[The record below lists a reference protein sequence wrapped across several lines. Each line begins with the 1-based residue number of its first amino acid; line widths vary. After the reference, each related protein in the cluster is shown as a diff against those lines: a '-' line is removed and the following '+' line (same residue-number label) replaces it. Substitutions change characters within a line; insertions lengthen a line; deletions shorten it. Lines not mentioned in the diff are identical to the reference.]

1 MFKLEEANAQARLDM
16 KNSRGEVGE
25 MITRVKQEKNT
36 ASIRMTEHP
45 EEWTEEERTA
55 RHTMARARMIAR
67 WKKIR
72 QEMKA
77 EKMPGGSLFSIVIP
91 TERHLEWANNLI
103 TARRKKNEK
112 DASQKRARAWKRR
125 MAAATGPNASKEE
138 RATLA
143 KIMRTARPDPIVQ

>member
-1 MFKLEEANAQARLDM
+1 M

-25 MITRVKQEKNT
+25 MITRVKQEKYT

-72 QEMKA
+72 EEMKA

-91 TERHLEWANNLI
+91 TERHPECANNLI
-103 TARRKKNEK
+103 TSRRKKMRKTRLRKGQRLGNEGW
-112 DASQKRARAWKRR
+112 QRLQTQTPRR
-125 MAAATGPNASKEE
+125 KKEQ
-138 RATLA
+138 RWH
-143 KIMRTARPDPIVQ
+143 K